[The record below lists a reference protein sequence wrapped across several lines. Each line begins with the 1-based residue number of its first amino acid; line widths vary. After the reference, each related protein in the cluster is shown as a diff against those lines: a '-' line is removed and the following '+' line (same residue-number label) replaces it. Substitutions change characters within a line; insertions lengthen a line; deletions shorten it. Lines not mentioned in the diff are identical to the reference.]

1 MYQFSEKSR
10 QYQAQLKAFMDE
22 HIYPNEH
29 AYEEQLAN
37 SPSRFAALPLMDE
50 LKAKARE
57 AGTVEPVHPPQTG
70 QLQRPRRPQQF

>member
-1 MYQFSEKSR
+1 MLVYCLISARGTTGIQYRPKQNRRPAVYQFSEKSR

-29 AYEEQLAN
+29 KYEEQLAA

-50 LKAKARE
+50 LK
-57 AGTVEPVHPPQTG
+57 T
-70 QLQRPRRPQQF
+70 